1 MKKILFDM
9 DGVLSDFWHGFSRI
23 LQHLNPAV
31 ELSDGFSRC
40 GWAYTDEEKVVLS
53 EAWSVVKDSTLFWRR
68 LPKMVENPTFLRINA
83 LRARHEVYFVTSR
96 VGLHPKKDTEG
107 WLIYHGVSCPTV
119 IVATHGFST
128 TSDKPPCNK
137 VEIALGI
144 GITHAIEDAPE
155 QAAGL
160 KNMCPHTYLVDRPYN
175 RHREE
180 FKRVQTVDEFL
191 TIVEGES

>member
-1 MKKILFDM
+1 MNKILIDM
-9 DGVLSDFWHGFSRI
+9 DGVLADFWHGFSRI
-23 LQHLNPAV
+23 LQHLNPEV
-31 ELSDGFSRC
+31 ELTSCITRESWG
-40 GWAYTDEEKVVLS
+40 YTDEEKKVLT
-53 EAWSVVKDSTLFWRR
+53 EGWSVVRESNLFWRR
-68 LPKMVENPTFLRINA
+68 LPKIVENSTFLRINA
-83 LRARHEVYFVTSR
+83 LRRRNEVYFVTSR

-119 IVATHGFST
+119 IVATHGFNT

-160 KNMCPHTYLVDRPYN
+160 KNMCPHTYLIDRPYN

-180 FKRVQTVDEFL
+180 FKRVKLVDEFL
-191 TIVEGES
+191 TIVEGE